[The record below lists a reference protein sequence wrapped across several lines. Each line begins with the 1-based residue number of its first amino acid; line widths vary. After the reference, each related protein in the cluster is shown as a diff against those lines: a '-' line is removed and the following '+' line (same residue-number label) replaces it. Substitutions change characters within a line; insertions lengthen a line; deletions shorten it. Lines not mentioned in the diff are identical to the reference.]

1 MLDKRC
7 FALLKIINDQCVDSG
22 YKVFSV
28 DELISAMPNNLG
40 VDSAVIFLCIKS
52 LLEHEYISVKYQDER
67 EICVIPLI
75 KGRLVF
81 EKAIEEEIE
90 KNNTSKK
97 YFAYS
102 LVGAIIGGVIGGTI
116 FAIIQAVLGA

>member
-7 FALLKIINDQCVDSG
+7 FALLKIINDECVDSG

-28 DELISAMPNNLG
+28 EDLITSMPNNLG
-40 VDSAVIFLCIKS
+40 VDKAVIFLCIKS
-52 LLEHEYISVKYQDER
+52 LLEREYISVKYQDDK
-67 EICVIPLI
+67 EICLIPLI

-90 KNNTSKK
+90 KNNISKK
-97 YFAYS
+97 YFAFS
-102 LVGAIIGGVIGGTI
+102 LVGAILGGIIGGVASSLIYAM
-116 FAIIQAVLGA
+116 FGA

>member
-7 FALLKIINDQCVDSG
+7 FALLKIINDQCADSG

-67 EICVIPLI
+67 EICLIPLI